1 MMPPPSLE
9 WDYLTRAAGALRM
22 LYTPALWAVLRRAA
36 WMPSL
41 QPQREGYLFPLFC
54 CQFTLS
60 RRVCPWKAFC
70 LGETVSLLLLFHV
83 KLILMQHLLIQ
94 KHSVLQ
100 AKRKA
105 LLCQI
110 STSGQVVKCC
120 NYFASTFLF
129 DRTYVSAL
137 CRGAIRFDW
146 SSCFKK

>member
-1 MMPPPSLE
+1 MMIPLSDTCCGCSEDAVHTSLVCSAVQGCL
-9 WDYLTRAAGALRM
+9 DAIL
-22 LYTPALWAVLRRAA
+22 PATG
-36 WMPSL
+36 
-41 QPQREGYLFPLFC
+41 EGYLFPLFC

-70 LGETVSLLLLFHV
+70 LQEAVSLLLLFHV
-83 KLILMQHLLIQ
+83 KLILMQHLLIR

-110 STSGQVVKCC
+110 STLGQVVKCC
-120 NYFASTFLF
+120 NYFASAFLV